1 MLYSDI
7 ADENDVLQN
16 GGIKYMKEKR
26 LPRNGKEGFLY
37 GSIIC
42 VITVCV
48 MLIVNVG
55 TGMGNLYKDTW
66 IAILKSIP
74 LVWVVAMLM
83 ESLVMGR
90 FGRMMAAKFGGSTDG
105 FNARILFNIVFVV
118 LGMSVS
124 MSVIGPMLSGEWIG
138 EALRAFPA
146 HWPRNF
152 CAAFWCEICL
162 AQPVARSVMKAW
174 HTRQERNGQK
184 DMVQNGEI
192 YEG

>member
-7 ADENDVLQN
+7 ADEKDVLQN

-105 FNARILFNIVFVV
+105 FCQDSF
-118 LGMSVS
+118 
-124 MSVIGPMLSGEWIG
+124 
-138 EALRAFPA
+138 
-146 HWPRNF
+146 
-152 CAAFWCEICL
+152 
-162 AQPVARSVMKAW
+162 
-174 HTRQERNGQK
+174 
-184 DMVQNGEI
+184 
-192 YEG
+192 